1 MSLYQPVAEV
11 LGAQPLCGEKNLFTS
26 LLKCSINKKCWRF
39 PLNIREQT
47 EDIEQ
52 KTLHPRA
59 CRSSHSKGRSRPEKE
74 GDIRTCFQRD
84 RDRIIHSKSFRRLKH
99 KTQVFLAPKGD
110 HYRTRL
116 THVLEVSQIART
128 ISRALRLNDDLTE
141 AVALG
146 HDLGHTPF
154 GHAGEE
160 ILREIHPGGFD
171 HYVQSLRV
179 VDFLEKG
186 GKGLNLT
193 YEVRNGIV
201 KHSKGKGLII
211 PATEREKADT
221 LEGQVV
227 RVSDIIAYVN
237 HDLDDAMRAGVIKK
251 SGIPKQIIKTLGD
264 THARRIDTMVR
275 DVIYQSIKT
284 NLQTLDMSSEIL
296 SAIYMLR
303 DFLYE
308 RVYEGEQIISEFRK
322 AKKILKDLYEY
333 YLQHTDE
340 AFMDI
345 PKEKHL
351 KDRSHEQLRHRM
363 VCDFIAG
370 MTDRFALMT
379 YEKLFLPQQWT
390 VI

>member
-1 MSLYQPVAEV
+1 M
-11 LGAQPLCGEKNLFTS
+11 K
-26 LLKCSINKKCWRF
+26 
-39 PLNIREQT
+39 
-47 EDIEQ
+47 
-52 KTLHPRA
+52 
-59 CRSSHSKGRSRPEKE
+59 PEKE

-99 KTQVFLAPKGD
+99 KTQVFLAPRGD

-128 ISRALRLNDDLTE
+128 IARALRLNEDLTE

-154 GHAGEE
+154 GHAGED

-171 HYVQSLRV
+171 HYKQSIRV

-186 GKGLNLT
+186 GRGLNLT
-193 YEVRNGIV
+193 HEVRNGIL

-211 PATEREKADT
+211 PESKAHKADT

-227 RVSDIIAYVN
+227 RISDIIAYIN

-251 SGIPKQIIKTLGD
+251 TDIPKNVNKALGD
-264 THARRIDTMVR
+264 THAQRIDTMVK
-275 DVIYQSIKT
+275 DVVYQSLKT
-284 NLQTLDMSSEIL
+284 DLESLAMSGEVL
-296 SAIYMLR
+296 TTTYRLR

-308 RVYEGEQIISEFRK
+308 RVYESEMILREFKK
-322 AKKILKDLYEY
+322 AKRILRDLYAY
-333 YLQHTDE
+333 YIEHLQEVTIHVPTGG
-340 AFMDI
+340 
-345 PKEKHL
+345 KSNNH
-351 KDRSHEQLRHRM
+351 QM

-379 YEKLFLPQQWT
+379 YERIFLPQQWT